1 MPLTDT
7 TARNAKPKPKP
18 YKVSDEK
25 GLFLLVTPT
34 GGKWW
39 RLKYRFDK
47 KEKLLSLG
55 VYPDVSVKR
64 ARERRDEFRKL
75 LAEGIDPSANRQALS
90 AARVERSANS
100 FEVVAREWFA
110 KYSPN
115 WAANHAE
122 RIIRRFERDIFAWI
136 GGKPIADVTAPDI
149 LSVVRRI
156 ESRGALETAHRA
168 LATCGQVLRYAV
180 ATGRATRD
188 PSTDLRGALPPVKA
202 EHFAAITDP
211 KHVGALLRQIDG
223 YQGTFAVQCALKLAP
238 LVFVRPGE
246 LRGARWEDIE
256 LDAAEWRYNVTKTD
270 TQHIVPLATQA
281 VVILRELHM
290 LTGHGTYVF
299 PGARSSSRP
308 MCDNAILAAFR
319 RMGIAKDEMSGHGFR
334 AMARTILDE
343 VLGVRPDL
351 IEHQLAH
358 AVKDPNGRAYNRTA
372 HLPERRKMMQQW
384 ADYLDKLKAG
394 ADVIPLRGSAA

>member
-7 TARNAKPKPKP
+7 NARNAKPKPKP

-90 AARVERSANS
+90 AARVQRSANS

-136 GGKPIADVTAPDI
+136 GGKP
-149 LSVVRRI
+149 
-156 ESRGALETAHRA
+156 
-168 LATCGQVLRYAV
+168 
-180 ATGRATRD
+180 
-188 PSTDLRGALPPVKA
+188 
-202 EHFAAITDP
+202 
-211 KHVGALLRQIDG
+211 
-223 YQGTFAVQCALKLAP
+223 
-238 LVFVRPGE
+238 
-246 LRGARWEDIE
+246 
-256 LDAAEWRYNVTKTD
+256 
-270 TQHIVPLATQA
+270 
-281 VVILRELHM
+281 
-290 LTGHGTYVF
+290 
-299 PGARSSSRP
+299 
-308 MCDNAILAAFR
+308 
-319 RMGIAKDEMSGHGFR
+319 
-334 AMARTILDE
+334 MAR
-343 VLGVRPDL
+343 
-351 IEHQLAH
+351 
-358 AVKDPNGRAYNRTA
+358 
-372 HLPERRKMMQQW
+372 
-384 ADYLDKLKAG
+384 
-394 ADVIPLRGSAA
+394 